1 MSSQKSD
8 GNLVATASGS
18 SAAARVH
25 TPTGGTGGGERGPM
39 TPSFSPSTSGN
50 MSSGTP
56 SRPQSWAEAP
66 TPPYYGAGGGNSSGG
81 GSIHPNNNNNH
92 NQNHNPPLL
101 VTPHS
106 ASTHSI
112 PSGVGGG
119 GTSSGSPNSRRM
131 WYPGHQHQ
139 HASGAGSSS
148 GGRGG
153 SNPSSPVMT
162 AAMAEDA
169 KRPSSSL
176 DRAISPS
183 RLASDR

>member
-25 TPTGGTGGGERGPM
+25 TPTGGTGGGGERGPM

-66 TPPYYGAGGGNSSGG
+66 TPPYYGAGGGGGGGGNSSGA
-81 GSIHPNNNNNH
+81 GSIHPTNNH
-92 NQNHNPPLL
+92 NNHNPPLL

-119 GTSSGSPNSRRM
+119 GPSSGSPNSRRM

-139 HASGAGSSS
+139 HASGAGSNS
-148 GGRGG
+148 GRGD
-153 SNPSSPVMT
+153 PT
-162 AAMAEDA
+162 L
-169 KRPSSSL
+169 RPRS
-176 DRAISPS
+176 
-183 RLASDR
+183 